1 MFWAALAAQCAGE
14 PSITANRIIA
24 ALLRTET
31 VRELC
36 ARARI
41 DFMHLF
47 TAVDDPA
54 TLSFDECERQVRREL
69 AETGIE
75 LGSKEHQATV
85 QLRPIEPAVR
95 RVFDSDLTEHGRF
108 AVPPRELLL
117 KVMRADGR
125 VAERLA
131 REGLTVEVISRA
143 IEEE

>member
-1 MFWAALAAQCAGE
+1 MFWAALAAPCAGE
-14 PSITANRIIA
+14 PSITASRIVA

-41 DFMHLF
+41 DFAPLLA
-47 TAVDDPA
+47 AVDDPGS
-54 TLSFDECERQVRREL
+54 LSFDDCEQQVRREL

-95 RVFDSDLTEHGRF
+95 RVFDEVLT
-108 AVPPRELLL
+108 VTPLELLV

-125 VAERLA
+125 VAKRLA
-131 REGLTVEVISRA
+131 GVGLTVEVVELESA
-143 IEEE
+143 